1 MSDGDLSQRVTIRSR
16 DELGNLA
23 RVFNEML
30 DNIERSRS
38 TIFES
43 EKKLKESSQDL
54 LALTASLEEKVNE
67 RVKGLEEVKEEL
79 RLELGAKTAE
89 LQKQLEE
96 LEKFK
101 QLTIDRELKM
111 VEMKKELENKS
122 NH

>member
-1 MSDGDLSQRVTIRSR
+1 MKC
-16 DELGNLA
+16 
-23 RVFNEML
+23 L

-38 TIFES
+38 TLFES